1 MASAQAES
9 WNAGHDETHTESR
22 DPETIPEETLLF
34 CPFTINAFS
43 LVKKNWEPIEIE
55 SLREPQFDP
64 NIFDKLIVAQGH
76 KDVVTAMV
84 QSYVNK
90 DLNFS
95 DFVKGKGLG
104 LVILMHGPPGTGKTL
119 TAGM

>member
-1 MASAQAES
+1 M
-9 WNAGHDETHTESR
+9 N
-22 DPETIPEETLLF
+22 PEETLLF
-34 CPFTINAFS
+34 CPLMINAFS

-84 QSYVNK
+84 QSYVNR